1 LEATK
6 AAQRR
11 QIARRIV
18 MSQGAEVT
26 LVGFV
31 ATEPNFKLFKE
42 DTLPYLDM
50 RVGVAERRIDKDT
63 GEWRDGDPQYYTVKC
78 WRTLAS
84 NAAGSLRKGQPV
96 VVKGKFRS
104 NNYTDKEGRPQFKVE
119 IEAETIG
126 HDLNRGTTYFTR
138 NSRPTRATEP
148 DDVGYPA
155 DSADLES
162 LAHDGMTE
170 PDTGG
175 SARDPGQ
182 VPEGE
187 AFAGS
192 SEMFDEQAIAN
203 LAPGLARPAE
213 VPVPF

>member
-31 ATEPNFKLFKE
+31 ATEPNFKLYKE

-63 GEWRDGDPQYYTVKC
+63 GEWRDGDVQYHTVKC
-78 WRTLAS
+78 WRALAS

-96 VVKGKFRS
+96 VVKGKYRS
-104 NNYTDKEGRPQFKVE
+104 NNYTDKEGRAQFKVE

-148 DDVGYPA
+148 DDAVDPA
-155 DSADLES
+155 DGADLES
-162 LAHDGMTE
+162 LGHDDMTE

-175 SARDPGQ
+175 SAREPGQ
-182 VPEGE
+182 VSAGE

-203 LAPGLARPAE
+203 LAPGLARPTE